1 MNDLRKSSGFL
12 YFFLKC
18 LRITFSNFRA
28 LENTIRRRGDMVRF
42 RFFILLFIRGART
55 KGVMVFVRKVGYR
68 RV

>member
-1 MNDLRKSSGFL
+1 MNDLRKSTSFL
-12 YFFLKC
+12 YFFLKYA
-18 LRITFSNFRA
+18 TFSNFRA

>member
-12 YFFLKC
+12 YFFL
-18 LRITFSNFRA
+18 LNVYATFSNFRA